1 MGSEGPRFLSI
12 ALLSNILIKRTPSLL
27 AKILIPL
34 SLVVTANNDP
44 SWFLFSCSIWVVL
57 SSHIRCFWVLNFLGF
72 VLVCSSSIFLSFFFF
87 DTLSLWELF
96 VGVSMV
102 DLKLTFL
109 KVYSVLKSELLE
121 DSAFEWTD
129 DSRQWVELV
138 CFLSISY
145 SYIVSHLLSHH
156 SSSSFCSFIF
166 DKVSI
171 FFHGVDYHFC
181 FIGSCKF
188 RCHSLHVIHI
198 FCLKI
203 RNPKKSINV
212 NDCVLNGKRFGLINI
227 VRRVLENIEMVNG
240 NIHVLR
246 IKICR
251 SDVNFIGFKFSGFVS
266 LLKCFMW
273 SCLIYQF
280 YLGLS
285 RLLAWILM
293 RSCLI

>member
-12 ALLSNILIKRTPSLL
+12 ALLSSILIKRKPSLL

-44 SWFLFSCSIWVVL
+44 SWFLFSCSIWVFL
-57 SSHIRCFWVLNFLGF
+57 SSQIRCFWVLNFLGF
-72 VLVCSSSIFLSFFFF
+72 VLVCSSSIFLSFSFF
-87 DTLSLWELF
+87 DTLSLWKLF

-129 DSRQWVELV
+129 DSCQWVELV
-138 CFLSISY
+138 RFLSVSY

-171 FFHGVDYHFC
+171 FFM
-181 FIGSCKF
+181 
-188 RCHSLHVIHI
+188 
-198 FCLKI
+198 
-203 RNPKKSINV
+203 
-212 NDCVLNGKRFGLINI
+212 GLII
-227 VRRVLENIEMVNG
+227 IFAL
-240 NIHVLR
+240 
-246 IKICR
+246 
-251 SDVNFIGFKFSGFVS
+251 
-266 LLKCFMW
+266 
-273 SCLIYQF
+273 
-280 YLGLS
+280 
-285 RLLAWILM
+285 
-293 RSCLI
+293 